1 MNFIFQMALREL
13 RSSWRRLL
21 FFFICIAIGVC
32 AIVALRSMI
41 QNVNRAIAGDA
52 RAILTADVQV
62 DSDRP
67 WNDEQL
73 AIINQVMQAPR
84 VLSRTETIESATMAR
99 PANIANEAVMM
110 IELKGIES
118 NYPLVGEFKLQD
130 GRAFDYS
137 LVENFG
143 ALASPAM
150 LDRLNLQV
158 GDSIKIGEASFQ
170 VRGVVEK
177 EPGVG
182 GGGFRLGPRVFIA
195 RTDVEAT
202 GLTGFGSRARRKIQF
217 TTIEGQAEALTKQLK
232 AELKNQL
239 VSARSYRDSQENLNN
254 SLQRAEDYL
263 SLTGLVVLV
272 LGGIGISNVTRV
284 FVEQKKKSIAV
295 LKCIGATG
303 NRVTIAYLAQVLL
316 LGFAGSLLG
325 VALARGVLALVKLN
339 FADLL
344 PENLSYE
351 LRPYAVLQGL
361 GVGVLISLLFSA
373 LPLLRIRKIKP
384 NLLLRDDVSHV
395 KQRFDFTRW
404 ATGFI
409 VVAGL
414 IALVSWQAGSL
425 RVGFFFLLGLAVTA
439 GLLYLAASLLIALVR
454 RTKNVQ
460 SFAFRQAINSLYR
473 PGNQTRVIVM
483 VVGLGVFLV
492 IAIQSL
498 QQNLLRDLDF
508 GKRSNMP
515 NMFLIDVQKDQEAP
529 LTQFIKQETGEDPLL
544 VPTIRARI
552 TAINGRDIDFEQE
565 EMRRERGRLGREY
578 VTTFRPN
585 LEYNERVLEGQ
596 FWEPAPS
603 TEPEISI
610 EESMK
615 GLLGLEVGGN
625 ITFDIQGRKLTA
637 QVTSIR
643 KVDWRNSRT
652 GFMVLFRPGTLE
664 NAPQMMVGA
673 INGPTDEVEKSR
685 FEKRL
690 LDQFPNL
697 SVIDVTEIVRSI
709 TRIINNVTLTVS
721 FTGLFVFLSGVL
733 ILIGSIAITKFQ
745 RIYEAAVLK
754 TLGAKRKTLL
764 IILLA
769 EYGLLGLVSGL
780 IGAFAAEGLSYA
792 TSKYIFEIEWIFMP
806 QINLIGVAGTILLVT
821 VVGAI
826 STLDV
831 LTQKPLGILR
841 TQ

>member
-1 MNFIFQMALREL
+1 MNFIIQMARREL

-21 FFFICIAIGVC
+21 FFFVCIAIGVC

-67 WNDEQL
+67 WTDEQL
-73 AIINQVMQAPR
+73 EIINRVMQAPR
-84 VLSRTETIESATMAR
+84 VVSRTETIESATMAR
-99 PANIANEAVMM
+99 PADEANEAVMM
-110 IELKGIES
+110 VELKGIEA
-118 NYPLVGEFKLQD
+118 NYPLVGEFKMQD
-130 GRAFDYS
+130 GSNFDFS
-137 LVENFG
+137 LLQNFG
-143 ALASPAM
+143 TVASPAM
-150 LDRLNLQV
+150 LDRLSLKV
-158 GDSIKIGEASFQ
+158 GDSIKIGEATFQ
-170 VRGVVEK
+170 IRGVFDK
-177 EPGVG
+177 EPGVA
-182 GGGFRLGPRVFIA
+182 GGGFRLGPRLFIA
-195 RTDVEAT
+195 RSDVEAT

-217 TTIEGQAEALTKQLK
+217 TTIENQAEPLTKQLK
-232 AELKNQL
+232 AALKNQL
-239 VSARSYRDSQENLNN
+239 VSARSYRDAEGNLNN

-303 NRVTIAYLAQVLL
+303 SRVTVAYLSQVLL
-316 LGFAGSLLG
+316 LGFTGSVLG
-325 VALARGVLALVKLN
+325 VILARGVLALVKYN

-351 LRPYAVLQGL
+351 LRPYAVFQGI

-384 NLLLRDDVSHV
+384 NLLLRDDVAHV
-395 KQRFDFTRW
+395 KQRFDFMRW

-414 IALVSWQAGSL
+414 VALVSWQAGSL
-425 RVGFFFLLGLAVTA
+425 RVGFFFLLGIAVTA

-498 QQNLLRDLDF
+498 EKNLLRDLDL

-515 NMFLIDVQKDQEAP
+515 NMFLIDVQKDQEQP
-529 LTQFIKQETGEDPLL
+529 LAQFIKQETGEEPLL

-552 TAINGRDIDFEQE
+552 TAINGRDIDFENE
-565 EMRRERGRLGREY
+565 DMRRERGRLGREY
-578 VTTFRPN
+578 VTTFRAN
-585 LEYNERVLEGQ
+585 LEYNERVIEGE
-596 FWEPAPS
+596 FWEPTPS
-603 TEPEISI
+603 PEGEISI

-615 GLLGLEVGGN
+615 GLLGLDVGGN

-637 QVTSIR
+637 KVTSIR

-673 INGPTDEVEKSR
+673 INGPTDEIEKSR

-690 LDQFPNL
+690 LDKFPNL

-764 IILLA
+764 VILLA

-792 TSKYIFEIEWIFMP
+792 TSKYIFDIEWAFTP
-806 QINLIGVAGTILLVT
+806 QLNFIGVAATILLVT
-821 VVGAI
+821 IVGAI

>member
-1 MNFIFQMALREL
+1 MTFIVQMALREL

-21 FFFICIAIGVC
+21 FFFLCIAIGVC

-41 QNVNRAIAGDA
+41 QNVNRAITGDA

-62 DSDRP
+62 DTDRP
-67 WNDEQL
+67 WTDEQL
-73 AIINQVMQAPR
+73 AIINKLAVPPR
-84 VLSRTETIESATMAR
+84 VTGRVETIESATMVR
-99 PANIANEAVMM
+99 PADEKNEAAMM

-118 NYPLVGEFKLQD
+118 PYPLFGEFNLRD
-130 GRAFDYS
+130 GTPFDYG
-137 LVENFG
+137 LLANFG
-143 ALASPAM
+143 AVVAPSL

-158 GDSIKIGEASFQ
+158 GDKVKIGEATFTI
-170 VRGVVEK
+170 RGVFDK
-177 EPGVG
+177 EPGVT
-182 GGGFRLGPRVFIA
+182 GGFRLGPRVFIDRSA
-195 RTDVEAT
+195 VDAT

-217 TTIEGQAEALTKQLK
+217 ATKEGQAETLKRQLK
-232 AELKNQL
+232 DGLKAYVVN
-239 VSARSYRDSQENLNN
+239 VRSYRDSQENLND

-303 NRVTIAYLAQVLL
+303 SRVTIAYLVQILA
-316 LGFAGSLLG
+316 LGFFGSLLG
-325 VALARGVLALVKLN
+325 VALARLVLAIVQWK
-339 FADLL
+339 FAELL
-344 PENLSYE
+344 PANLTYD
-351 LRPYAVLQGL
+351 LRPNAVLQGV

-384 NLLLRDDVSHV
+384 NVLLRDDVAPV
-395 KQRFDFTRW
+395 KSRFDLLRW
-404 ATGFI
+404 LTGAI
-409 VVAGL
+409 VLLGL
-414 IALVSWQAGSL
+414 VALVSWQAGSWK
-425 RVGFFFLLGLAVTA
+425 VGVFFLAGLALTA
-439 GLLYLAASLLIALVR
+439 GILYGVASLLVAVVR
-454 RTKNVQ
+454 RTKRVQ
-460 SFAFRQAINSLYR
+460 SFAVRQAINSLYR

-498 QQNLLRDLDF
+498 EKNLLRDLDF

-515 NMFLIDVQKDQEAP
+515 NMFLIDIQKDQQAP
-529 LTQFIKQETGEDPLL
+529 LAQFIKQETGEEPLL
-544 VPTIRARI
+544 VPTVRTRI
-552 TAINGRDIDFEQE
+552 TAINGQDINFEQE
-565 EMRRERGRLGREY
+565 EMKRERGRLGREY
-578 VTTFRPN
+578 VVTFRPN
-585 LEYNERVLEGQ
+585 LEYNERVLEGE
-596 FWEPAPS
+596 FWKPEPSA
-603 TEPEISI
+603 EPEVSI

-615 GLLGLEVGGN
+615 GLLGLGVGST
-625 ITFDIQGRKLTA
+625 ITFDIQGRKITA
-637 QVTSIR
+637 KVTSIR

-664 NAPQMMVGA
+664 NAPQMLVGA
-673 INGPTDEVEKSR
+673 INGPTDELEKSR
-685 FEKRL
+685 FESRML
-690 LDQFPNL
+690 NQFPNL
-697 SVIDVTEIVRSI
+697 SVVDVTEIVRSI
-709 TRIINNVTLTVS
+709 TRIIDNVTLTIT
-721 FTGLFVFLSGVL
+721 FTGAFVFLSGVL

-764 IILLA
+764 AILLA
-769 EYGLLGLVSGL
+769 EYGLLGLVAGL

-792 TSKYIFEIEWIFMP
+792 ASKYIFEIEWSFAP
-806 QINLIGVAGTILLVT
+806 QLNIIGVAATILLVT
-821 VVGAI
+821 IVGAI